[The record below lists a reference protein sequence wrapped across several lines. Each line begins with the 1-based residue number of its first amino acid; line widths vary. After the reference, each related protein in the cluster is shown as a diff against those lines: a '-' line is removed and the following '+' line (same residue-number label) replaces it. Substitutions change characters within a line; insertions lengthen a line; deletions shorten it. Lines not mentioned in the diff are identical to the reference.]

1 MLQADAL
8 TILRT
13 GVNAFL
19 TGEPGSGKTYTVN
32 AYVAWLRSQGIE
44 PAITASTGIAAT
56 HLQGL
61 TIHSWSGIGVKESLS
76 DADVDVIVSKEHVA
90 RRLAR
95 TSVLI
100 IDEVSMLSAN
110 VLAMADRVCREARR
124 RPEPFGGMQV
134 VLVGDFFQL
143 PPISRGGAS
152 APFAFDSRVW
162 TDLNPVICYLTEQH
176 RQDDPSFVEILT
188 AIRSGEADHMT
199 VSSILARDTEAD
211 EELGDV
217 PRLFTHNVDVDRL
230 NQERL
235 DQLPGQP
242 VAYGMTG
249 TGAPVLVE
257 SLKRGCLSPDHLILK
272 EGAVVMGTKN
282 IPTAGL
288 ANGTLGV
295 VVGFE
300 RGTNYPRIETYD
312 DRTLT
317 VAPAEWAVEE
327 GGRVRAK
334 ITQVPLRLAWAITV
348 HKSQGMSMDAA
359 AIDLSRAFEFGQGYV
374 ALSRVRRLAGLYVL
388 GWSEAALL
396 VHPDVA
402 RKDAEFRKL
411 SAEAAVAFDALEES
425 GERVDLEKNF
435 VRASGGVYRELGAEA
450 DTNEPDGAPRRAAKA
465 STYEK
470 SLAVLKSG
478 KNARETALERDLTY
492 GTVCAHVEK
501 LAQAGYLSSEEI
513 VQAMSSELRTA
524 LPKIRD
530 AFVALGHAQLT
541 PVFTRLKGKYSYDDL
556 HLARAWFLK
565 QEGTEA

>member
-1 MLQADAL
+1 MPMLQTDAIK
-8 TILRT
+8 ILRT

-32 AYVAWLRSQGIE
+32 AYVAWLRAQGIE

-61 TIHSWSGIGVKESLS
+61 TIHSWSGIGVRESLS
-76 DADVDVIVSKEHVA
+76 DADVDAIVSKEHVV
-90 RRLAR
+90 RRIAR
-95 TSVLI
+95 TNVLI

-143 PPISRGGAS
+143 PPIARGGSSAS
-152 APFAFDSRVW
+152 FAFDSRVW
-162 TDLNPVICYLTEQH
+162 TDLNPVMCYLTEQH
-176 RQDDPSFVEILT
+176 RQDDPSFVEVLT

-199 VSSILARDTEAD
+199 VSTILARETEAD

-235 DQLPGQP
+235 DQLPGP
-242 VAYGMTG
+242 AVAHGMTG
-249 TGAPVLVE
+249 TGAPVLIDA
-257 SLKRGCLSPDHLILK
+257 LKRGCLSPERLVLK
-272 EGAVVMGTKN
+272 AGAVVMGTKN
-282 IPTAGL
+282 LPAAGI

-300 RGTNYPRIETYD
+300 RGTNNPRIETYD
-312 DRTLT
+312 GRTLT

-327 GGRVRAK
+327 GGKVRAK
-334 ITQVPLRLAWAITV
+334 VTQVPLRLAWAITV

-359 AIDLSRAFEFGQGYV
+359 AIDLSRAFEYGQGYV
-374 ALSRVRRLAGLYVL
+374 ALSRVRRLSGLYVL
-388 GWSEAALL
+388 GWSEPALL

-402 RKDAEFRKL
+402 RKDAEFRRL
-411 SAEAAVAFDALEES
+411 SEDASVAFDLLDES
-425 GERVDLEKNF
+425 GERLDLEKNF
-435 VRASGGVYRELGAEA
+435 VRASGGTHREAGAGGALPEA
-450 DTNEPDGAPRRAAKA
+450 APRRAAKE
-465 STYEK
+465 STFEK
-470 SLAVLKSG
+470 SLALLKAG
-478 KNARETALERDLTY
+478 KDARESALDRGLTY
-492 GTVCAHVEK
+492 GTICTHVEK
-501 LAQAGYLSSEEI
+501 LAQTGHLSAEE
-513 VQAMSSELRTA
+513 VEQAMPAELRTA
-524 LPKIRD
+524 LPKLRD
-530 AFVALGHAQLT
+530 LFAQFGHAQLT
-541 PVFTRLKGKYSYDDL
+541 PIFTKMKGKHSYDDL

-565 QEGTEA
+565 QEG